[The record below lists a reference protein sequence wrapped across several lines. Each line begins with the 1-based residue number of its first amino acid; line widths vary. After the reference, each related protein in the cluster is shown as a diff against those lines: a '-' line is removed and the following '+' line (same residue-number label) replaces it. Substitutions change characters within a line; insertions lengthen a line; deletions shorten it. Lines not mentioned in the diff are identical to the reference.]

1 MALALQRLKV
11 PMVVLV
17 HDADHH
23 PGDGQPLQMRLQR
36 ALCRRAAAVGA
47 LSSHVGAR
55 LVAQGLAGV
64 ADRPLIQLRFPPL
77 PIVLPAAMPDRKD
90 GLHLLSFGRL
100 LPYKGLDLLADALAQ
115 LGPQPG
121 LFVRVVGA
129 GPESAELERLRSMP
143 NVTVENRWVPET
155 ELGTLLTSADA
166 LVLPYR
172 EASQSGVAA
181 LALAAGRRVVAT
193 RVGGLAEQLGS
204 EPLATLCDPNA
215 AALAKALADLIRTPI
230 AADAPAATD
239 ARESWREVAAI
250 LLQQIADL
258 PLS

>member
-1 MALALQRLKV
+1 
-11 PMVVLV
+11 
-17 HDADHH
+17 
-23 PGDGQPLQMRLQR
+23 LQR

-55 LVAQGLAGV
+55 LVAQGLAGT
-64 ADRPLIQLRFPPL
+64 ADQPLIQLRFPPL
-77 PIVLPAAMPDRKD
+77 PIALPAALPHRKA

-100 LPYKGLDLLADALAQ
+100 LPYKGLDMLADALAL

-121 LFVRVVGA
+121 VFVRVVGA
-129 GPESAELERLRSMP
+129 GPESAELERLRSTP

-155 ELGTLLTSADA
+155 ELGTLLAAADA

-181 LALAAGRRVVAT
+181 LALAAGRRIVAT
-193 RVGGLAEQLGS
+193 RVGGLAEQLGG

-215 AALAKALADLIRTPI
+215 AALAKALADLIRMPV
-230 AADAPAATD
+230 AADAPVPTD
-239 ARESWREVAAI
+239 VTERWAEVSAL
-250 LLQQIADL
+250 LLQQIAAL
-258 PLS
+258 PGVAAGRPG